1 MLLREE
7 KGEERKRQAPKEETM
22 VCATEDFVSAVAST
36 KVVGVQEKGAD
47 LGQSALITL
56 RTHLK

>member
-1 MLLREE
+1 MREE

-36 KVVGVQEKGAD
+36 KVVGVQEIEAK
-47 LGQSALITL
+47 LGQGALII
-56 RTHLK
+56 